1 VAKGVP
7 VDEKSRGGSEY
18 PEKEDWEQHL
28 VKEVSD
34 NPSLG
39 ETERE
44 AIIQARIGQGQFRMN
59 VAMIETH
66 CRITRVNEPTHLRAS
81 HTKPWRTS
89 TNEERLNGENGLLL
103 TPTID
108 HLFDRGFI
116 AFEDTGELLISPVAY
131 QPSLEKMGIPCGER
145 ANVGAFSSGQKQF
158 LAYHR
163 ENIFL
168 SRRTA

>member
-1 VAKGVP
+1 LVEEVTNSP
-7 VDEKSRGGSEY
+7 VLDT
-18 PEKEDWEQHL
+18 
-28 VKEVSD
+28 
-34 NPSLG
+34 
-39 ETERE
+39 TERE
-44 AIIQARIGQGQFRMN
+44 AIILARIGQGQFRKN
-59 VAMIETH
+59 VALLETH
-66 CRITRVNEPTHLRAS
+66 CRITHVNEPTHLRTS

-116 AFEDTGELLISPVAY
+116 AFEDSGELLISPVAY
-131 QPSLEKMGIPCGER
+131 QPSLKKMGIPCDQKM
-145 ANVGAFSSGQKQF
+145 NVGSFSSGQKQF

-163 ENIFL
+163 ENVFL